1 MDQVQANI
9 LELAGNFLLETREA
23 DGKFAHS
30 LTEVQR
36 DKEGQVPLSLQSWVA
51 FTYSPTSRQSLMPW
65 AAEKSNGEAAALDP
79 VSEGKVWVEK
89 EETDWGRG
97 LLEII
102 QKETT

>member
-1 MDQVQANI
+1 
-9 LELAGNFLLETREA
+9 
-23 DGKFAHS
+23 
-30 LTEVQR
+30 
-36 DKEGQVPLSLQSWVA
+36 
-51 FTYSPTSRQSLMPW
+51 MPW